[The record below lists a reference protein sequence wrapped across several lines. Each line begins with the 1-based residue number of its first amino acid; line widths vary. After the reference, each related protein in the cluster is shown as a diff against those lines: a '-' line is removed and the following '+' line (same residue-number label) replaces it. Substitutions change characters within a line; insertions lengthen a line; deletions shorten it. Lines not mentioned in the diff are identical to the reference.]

1 MPTEGIDIVELAEQR
16 MNELYKRLEKMDLAD
31 PNRKSIVD
39 EITDHARIVD
49 DYETRNLKRLDSNA
63 KNDIEET
70 RLVIDSDRN
79 LIEKARVRTERMK
92 LFAYIIGGI
101 GTGIMSYNMDKIK
114 ISAKPLA
121 KFKDD
126 LIAKLGR

>member
-1 MPTEGIDIVELAEQR
+1 MPTEEMDIVELAEKR
-16 MNELYKRLEKMDLAD
+16 MNELYEKLDRMSLDD

-39 EITDHARIVD
+39 EIGDHARIVN
-49 DYETRNLKRLDSNA
+49 DYENRDLKRLDNNA
-63 KNDIEET
+63 KNDIEEQ
-70 RLVIDSDRN
+70 RIIIDSDRN
-79 LIEKARVRTERMK
+79 LIERAKVRTDRMK

-101 GTGIMSYNMDKIK
+101 GTGMMSYNMDKIK
-114 ISAKPLA
+114 ISAKPLS